1 MKRILL
7 SAFLAT
13 VGMAVS
19 AQNVTVVKEKTLP
32 EGHCLQVV
40 EDAQGHLFRQ
50 LVKPVDSKAV
60 ATNHAAKATTADEVT
75 FYEGF
80 EDYQEDYGM
89 NWIPANWTEINT
101 PANVPTDEQLKH
113 NINMTWMVYLSSNF
127 YQDMTTD
134 GTKEAFIHFGYVD
147 NENNLTAA
155 AQDEW
160 LVSPEM
166 TLAANETLHFL
177 LQADYFDVYDV
188 TDFDWSALTYPNP
201 RTVVNTLKVMLSE
214 NDGET
219 WTEVWDLA
227 KNVTDQLT
235 DVQCY
240 DNSDLHIRRQHV
252 SLADYA
258 GKQVKLAFRYVRDEG
273 DWKGNSMIVD
283 SITVSH
289 PSATAI
295 ENVTDNAPQ
304 TDLTEYFSVNGC
316 RLASSRPSAKGVY
329 LERRNGV
336 TRKVTVK

>member
-1 MKRILL
+1 MLEWLKRHAWKACNRPKRFGGSNPPL
-7 SAFLAT
+7 SA
-13 VGMAVS
+13 
-19 AQNVTVVKEKTLP
+19 
-32 EGHCLQVV
+32 
-40 EDAQGHLFRQ
+40 
-50 LVKPVDSKAV
+50 
-60 ATNHAAKATTADEVT
+60 
-75 FYEGF
+75 
-80 EDYQEDYGM
+80 
-89 NWIPANWTEINT
+89 
-101 PANVPTDEQLKH
+101 
-113 NINMTWMVYLSSNF
+113 
-127 YQDMTTD
+127 
-134 GTKEAFIHFGYVD
+134 
-147 NENNLTAA
+147 ENQMTAA

-240 DNSDLHIRRQHV
+240 DNSDLRIRRQHV

-273 DWKGNSMIVD
+273 GWKGNSMIVD

-295 ENVTDNAPQ
+295 ENVNNNAPQ
-304 TDLTEYFSVNGC
+304 TDLTEYFTVNGC
-316 RLASSRPSAKGVY
+316 RLASSRPSAKGLY
-329 LERRNGV
+329 LERKNGV